1 MTTIVAFAGK
11 RGSGKSEASK
21 VLVEEF
27 GFEDRKFAD
36 PLKNMM
42 RAFYWT
48 CGMDTDEIERK
59 IEGDLKEEPCE
70 FLAGKTPRYAM
81 QMLGTEW
88 RNLIAKTLWS
98 DIFKMRAQTGQ
109 FGDRVVCSDL
119 RFDHEAEALD
129 ELAAYTVLIYRPEA
143 DQVSDEYAQHVSE
156 SGIKNLKVAST
167 IVNDDTLEYL
177 HAQTRAIAAYQLGMS
192 AA

>member
-21 VLVEEF
+21 ILVEEF

-42 RAFYWT
+42 RAFYRT
-48 CGMDTDEIERK
+48 CGLEPLEIERR
-59 IEGDLKEEPCE
+59 IEGDLKEEPCA

-88 RNLIAKTLWS
+88 RNLIGKTLWS
-98 DIFKMRAQTGQ
+98 DIFKHRAETGQ
-109 FGDRVVCSDL
+109 FGERVVCSDL
-119 RFDHEAEALD
+119 RFEHEAAALD

-143 DQVSDEYAQHVSE
+143 AEADDEYAQHISE
-156 SGIKNLKVAST
+156 AGIANLKVASN
-167 IVNDDTLEYL
+167 IRNDDTLDYL
-177 HAQTRAIAAYQLGMS
+177 REQTRAIAAYQLGMS

>member
-21 VLVEEF
+21 ILVEEF
-27 GFEDRKFAD
+27 GFEDLKFAD

-48 CGMDTDEIERK
+48 CGLEEDEIERR

-70 FLAGKTPRYAM
+70 FLAGKTPRFAM

-88 RNLIAKTLWS
+88 RELISTSLWS
-98 DIFKMRAQTGQ
+98 DIFKKRATGGV
-109 FGDRVVCSDL
+109 FGDRIVCSDL
-119 RFDHEAEALD
+119 RFPHEIAALD
-129 ELAAYTVLIYRPEA
+129 ELQAYTVMVYRPAAAEA
-143 DQVSDEYAQHVSE
+143 ADEYAAHVSE
-156 SGIKNLKVAST
+156 AGIAELPVATT
-167 IVNDDTLEYL
+167 IVNDADLAYL
-177 HAQTRAIAAYQLGMS
+177 HAQARAIAAYQLGMS